1 MTIQTTYSQART
13 NLAALLNEVTDN
25 HEIVIVQRRGAGSVA
40 MIDAGELNSLLETV
54 HLLRSPK
61 NAERLTTALARIERH
76 ELTSQTPADLR
87 REFDLTVVAPARKKQ
102 KRRTDSTKA
111 GLDLAQ

>member
-13 NLAALLNEVTDN
+13 NLAALLNEVTSN

-40 MIDAGELNSLLETV
+40 MIDAGELSSLLETV

-61 NAERLTTALARIERH
+61 NAERLTTALARIERR
-76 ELTSQTPADLR
+76 ELTPQTPADLR
-87 REFDLTVVAPARKKQ
+87 KELKLDAVAPVRKKQ
-102 KRRTDSTKA
+102 KRRSVNPVP
-111 GLDLAQ
+111 DLSLTQ